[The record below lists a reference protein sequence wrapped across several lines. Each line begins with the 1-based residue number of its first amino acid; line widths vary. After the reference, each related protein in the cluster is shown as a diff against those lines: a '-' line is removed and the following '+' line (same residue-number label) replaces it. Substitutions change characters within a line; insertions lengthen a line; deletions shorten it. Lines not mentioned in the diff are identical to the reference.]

1 MLELKGQTVPCA
13 FSALART
20 SVRMAR
26 VCLLNSVFGSVF
38 GSEFDSV
45 LDSVS
50 RKEYY
55 VWKRIDVCI
64 CVTESLCC
72 TA

>member
-26 VCLLNSVFGSVF
+26 VCLLNSVFGSK
-38 GSEFDSV
+38 FDSV

-64 CVTESLCC
+64 CLTESLCC